1 MLAFVKYKVN
11 ALRFSERLNGIQNR
25 NDLVV
30 THKLLQFACVQD
42 DPDEG
47 RRYGLIDTEQIKEP
61 LWLEEDVDQPGRSWV
76 IDLSNLVLS

>member
-11 ALRFSERLNGIQNR
+11 ALEFSERLNGVLNR
-25 NDLVV
+25 NDMVV
-30 THKLLQFACVQD
+30 VHKILQFPCVKD

-47 RRYGLIDTEQIKEP
+47 KRYGLIDTEQIKEP
-61 LWLEEDVDQPGRSWV
+61 LWLEENVEQPGRSWV